1 MNGAGIAN
9 LRFLPNSEIRIPKS
23 QITRTPE
30 SINPFMQISIL
41 LTTVA
46 KKSDARRLA
55 TTALQQRAAACIQII
70 SGLESH
76 FIWKGKKS
84 ACREFLVLAKT
95 TARKLKSLETLWKKI
110 HPYDC
115 PELITL
121 SGRAANSYARWMNS
135 SVSE

>member
-1 MNGAGIAN
+1 
-9 LRFLPNSEIRIPKS
+9 
-23 QITRTPE
+23 
-30 SINPFMQISIL
+30 MQISIL

-55 TTALQQRAAACIQII
+55 TASLQHRFAACIQII
-70 SGLESH
+70 SGIESH

-84 ACREFLVLAKT
+84 ACREFIVLAKT
-95 TARKLKSLETLWKKI
+95 TTRKLKSLETLWKKI

-121 SGRAANSYARWMNS
+121 SARAATSYARWVVA
-135 SVSE
+135 SVSS

>member
-1 MNGAGIAN
+1 
-9 LRFLPNSEIRIPKS
+9 
-23 QITRTPE
+23 
-30 SINPFMQISIL
+30 MQISIL

-55 TTALQQRAAACIQII
+55 TASLEHRSAACIQII
-70 SGLESH
+70 SGIESH

-95 TARKLKSLETLWKKI
+95 TTRKLKSLETLWKKI

-121 SGRAANSYARWMNS
+121 SAHAATSYIRWVQA
-135 SVSE
+135 SVSS